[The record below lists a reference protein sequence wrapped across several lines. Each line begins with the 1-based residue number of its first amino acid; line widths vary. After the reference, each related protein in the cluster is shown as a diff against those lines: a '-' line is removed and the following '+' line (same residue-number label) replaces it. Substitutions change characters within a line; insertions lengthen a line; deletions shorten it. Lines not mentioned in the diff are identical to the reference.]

1 MTLSIDA
8 QWMLAALDQARLA
21 LPLSAP
27 NPAVG
32 CVIVRDGELLGHGHT
47 QAVGGPH
54 AEVMALRDAQARG
67 HSVRGAT
74 AYVTLEPCAHHGRT
88 PPCADAL
95 VREGLARVVIACA
108 DPNPL
113 VAGQGVAR
121 MVEAG
126 IEVLQLPPEHAA
138 AQQAREI
145 LIGFLSRM
153 VRQRPWVRMKVAASL
168 DGRTALD
175 NGESQWITGPAA
187 RVDGQHWRARASAV
201 LTGIGTVLEDNPRLN
216 VRVDVRVDVRSNV
229 RSNVRADTRASA
241 GVNSALDAHPEARPL
256 ATPRQPLRVVLD
268 GRWRTPPD
276 AAMFANEGGVLVVGL
291 APQGA
296 AAEARQRALGEAGA
310 QLLTAPSWSEARV
323 GAGPSA
329 PSDNHPGQEREA
341 GRVDIAWLLH
351 ALAQRGVNEL
361 HVEAGATLNG
371 HLIDGDWVDEILMY
385 LAPKLL
391 GPGRALAALSPLS
404 SLGEAWQGQV
414 RDMRLVGDDVRLI
427 LRPAGR
433 ERF

>member
-1 MTLSIDA
+1 MNDDHWLHQA
-8 QWMLAALDQARLA
+8 LQQAALA

-32 CVIVRDGELLGHGHT
+32 CVIVRDGELLGRGHT

-95 VREGLARVVIACA
+95 VREGLARVVIACP

-126 IEVLQLPPEHAA
+126 IDVLQLPPEHAA

-187 RVDGQHWRARASAV
+187 RADGQYWRARASAV
-201 LTGIGTVLEDNPRLN
+201 LTGIGTVLDDNPLMN
-216 VRVDVRVDVRSNV
+216 VRVGPGWNP
-229 RSNVRADTRASA
+229 NPNADADADAA
-241 GVNSALDAHPEARPL
+241 GAPQPP
-256 ATPRQPLRVVLD
+256 PRQPMRVVLD
-268 GRWRTPPD
+268 SRWRTPPG
-276 AAMFANEGGVLVVGL
+276 AALLATEGEVLIVGL
-291 APQGA
+291 APTDA
-296 AAEARQRALGEAGA
+296 AALVRQTALAKAGA
-310 QLLTAPSWSEARV
+310 QILTAPPSPNPLGDAAPAPATAPATATATATEAKRI
-323 GAGPSA
+323 
-329 PSDNHPGQEREA
+329 
-341 GRVDIAWLLH
+341 DIAWLLPE
-351 ALAQRGVNEL
+351 LARRGVNEL

-371 HLIDGDWVDEILMY
+371 HLIDGDWVDEVLVY

-391 GPGRALAALSPLS
+391 GPGRALAALTPLGA
-404 SLGEAWQGQV
+404 LAEAWQGEV
-414 RDMRLVGDDVRLI
+414 RDVRQVGHDVRLI